1 MPASPLPEGGEW
13 QVSNVVEMSVQSAE
27 GDRVSQWPGVLG
39 DRLSTSEAGRW
50 FLLALLGFL
59 VGQIMSVVAVTVVAA
74 SLGKTTSLSTYAGM
88 AEPPEWYVLA
98 SLVGLWVGFLGAP
111 FLATRIGGVRRH
123 LGLSFKPIDLIGIPI
138 GVVGQFLVAAL
149 YAPFIKHLHNFDA
162 PVKKLTGASHGA
174 GLWVIV
180 LSTVFLAPLAEEI
193 FFRGLLFRGLLN
205 LSQIFKS
212 TRARKGGVVTAVVL
226 DGVLFG
232 LAHGE
237 LAQLAGLALF
247 GMVLCV
253 LFLKTGRLGM
263 SMAAHAAFNGVAVSV
278 LLVSSGL
285 TFRWL

>member
-1 MPASPLPEGGEW
+1 
-13 QVSNVVEMSVQSAE
+13 MSVHDADA
-27 GDRVSQWPGVLG
+27 DRGAQWPGVLA

-59 VGQIMSVVAVTVVAA
+59 VGQIMSVVAVSIVAA
-74 SLGKTTSLSTYAGM
+74 ILGHSSSVSSYASM
-88 AEPPEWYVLA
+88 AEPPEWYVLS

-111 FLATRIGGVRRH
+111 ILATRIGGVRRH
-123 LGLSFKPIDLIGIPI
+123 LGLSFKPIDLVGIPI
-138 GVVGQFLVAAL
+138 GVVGQFVVAAL

-174 GLWVIV
+174 GVWVIV
-180 LSTVFLAPLAEEI
+180 IATVFLAPFAEEI
-193 FFRGLLFRGLLN
+193 FFRGLVFRGLLN
-205 LSQIFKS
+205 LSQIFS
-212 TRARKGGVVTAVVL
+212 SRRARQAGVVAAVVL
-226 DGVLFG
+226 DGLLFG

-263 SMAAHAAFNGVAVSV
+263 SMAAHASFNGVAVSV